1 MVKSKFG
8 ELRIDYSGFTC
19 PVQKAVTIIGDKWTL
34 FVLREFFYNK
44 SKQGFNELQYN
55 LKPISSRTLS
65 KKLKKLVE
73 NKLLVKKILSNNPP
87 KVEYSLTKKGLNLE
101 HLLKEFGRWYKGYK
115 PLSN

>member
-1 MVKSKFG
+1 MKTNYKVFS
-8 ELRIDYSGFTC
+8 C
-19 PVQKAVTIIGDKWTL
+19 PVKNSISIIGDKWTL

-87 KVEYSLTKKGLNLE
+87 KVEYSLTKKGLNL
-101 HLLKEFGRWYKGYK
+101 Y
-115 PLSN
+115 

>member
-1 MVKSKFG
+1 MKTNYEVFSCQVKNS
-8 ELRIDYSGFTC
+8 IS
-19 PVQKAVTIIGDKWTL
+19 IIGDKWTL

-73 NKLLVKKILSNNPP
+73 NKLLVKKILSNKPP

-101 HLLKEFGRWYKGYK
+101 HLLKEFGRWYKRYK